1 MKGLSI
7 DELKIGDIGWIEKTI
22 SEHDVYTFA
31 GLTGDF
37 SWVHVNEERAKK
49 GRFGQ
54 RIAHGMLTI
63 GFISCVIGTQIPGP
77 GTIYLT
83 QDMKFLKPVFFGDT
97 IHAEVEVIEII
108 KEKNKVKLK
117 TTVANQQGD
126 LVLTGEAY
134 VIPPQSE

>member
-117 TTVANQQGD
+117 TSVSNQQGD